1 LYMPRDICKDHC
13 LIESVWRLAGSA
25 KKMKTAKTQECKT
38 RRSTTTGSN
47 GALEDEEYFHGLLP
61 REDLTALLL
70 ENGDFLVRLSEPEP
84 GEPRQIVL
92 SMMYDKGN
100 PNFQLKHIVIHTT
113 KEGKCKVDKK
123 VYSSVPEMIE
133 THLRNGEPLTA
144 AKGTV
149 LKRPI
154 TRQPWE
160 LSHEDITMVEKI
172 GEGAFG
178 EVHRGRLRLAA
189 RKQADVAIK
198 IAKTDKMTKEKI
210 KEMMKEARLM
220 RNYDHPNVVKIYGV
234 VVEREPLM
242 IVMEFITGG
251 ALDEY
256 LRKNGNRVKLEEKLS
271 NMCAG
276 AAWGIEYLHYM
287 NCIHRDIAARNCL
300 YTNRKH
306 VKISDFGLSRK
317 GDAYQLTTA
326 KKLPI
331 RWLSP
336 ETLASGLYT
345 KKSDVY
351 SFGVMVWEIFTN
363 GSEPYQNMVNGEV
376 QQKVLCGYRM
386 DFPKSTPREVAD
398 MILTRCWDANPDK
411 RWNMYRVARE
421 FEAYTNI
428 KPPLETVIVIERT
441 RPRRVVK
448 TVQKTPVKM
457 RDKPSDAPS
466 LDDTMSATT
475 DTTCSYAARDKSSR
489 RRSSRVS
496 AMISPMKNSKKSKKA
511 KVCPISTPKCKRSA
525 SKKQSL
531 RAYKI
536 R

>member
-1 LYMPRDICKDHC
+1 MYECHC
-13 LIESVWRLAGSA
+13 LIESAWRLAGSA
-25 KKMKTAKTQECKT
+25 KKMKTGTTQECKT
-38 RRSTTTGSN
+38 RRSTTTGSAA
-47 GALEDEEYFHGLLP
+47 ALEDEVREYFHGLLP

-92 SMMYDKGN
+92 SMMYDKGS
-100 PNFQLKHIVIHTT
+100 PNFELKHIVIHTT
-113 KEGKCKVDKK
+113 EDGKCKVDKK
-123 VYSSVPEMIE
+123 VYLSVPEMIE

-144 AKGTV
+144 AVNTLSVLPEGEAMYLQKGTV

-160 LSHEDITMVEKI
+160 LSHDDITLVQKI

-178 EVHRGRLRLAA
+178 EVHRGQLRLAA
-189 RKQADVAIK
+189 RRQADVAIK

-256 LRKNGNRVKLEEKLS
+256 LRKNGNRVRLEEKLS

-306 VKISDFGLSRK
+306 
-317 GDAYQLTTA
+317 
-326 KKLPI
+326 
-331 RWLSP
+331 
-336 ETLASGLYT
+336 
-345 KKSDVY
+345 KSDVY
-351 SFGVMVWEIFTN
+351 SFGIMVWEIFTN
-363 GSEPYQNMVNGEV
+363 GSEPYQDMVNGEV
-376 QQKVLCGYRM
+376 QQKV
-386 DFPKSTPREVAD
+386 
-398 MILTRCWDANPDK
+398 
-411 RWNMYRVARE
+411 ARE
-421 FEAYTNI
+421 FEAYTNV
-428 KPPLETVIVIERT
+428 KPPLETAILIKRT
-441 RPRRVVK
+441 RPKRVVK
-448 TVQKTPVKM
+448 MVKKTPIKM
-457 RDKPSDAPS
+457 RDKTADAPLS
-466 LDDTMSATT
+466 LDDTMATSA
-475 DTTCSYAARDKSSR
+475 DTTWSYKSNGDELIDYTGSTSRTVQNASKRTEPDLKRGKSSC
-489 RRSSRVS
+489 RRSSKATGIVS
-496 AMISPMKNSKKSKKA
+496 PIKNNKKSKKA

-525 SKKQSL
+525 SKRPSL
-531 RAYKI
+531 RPCKN